1 MEIILLERIANLGGL
16 GDKISVKK
24 GFARNY
30 LVPQGKA
37 KIATAA
43 NLKIFE
49 EQRADLEKL
58 EAKRLADAKT
68 RAEGLDGKE
77 ITISHQ
83 AGEEG
88 KLFGSVT
95 ASEVVEAISAELS
108 EVSKQEVRMPSG
120 LIRETGEYVV
130 EIGIH
135 SDVVANVTVKVVA
148 SS

>member
-120 LIRETGEYVV
+120 LIRETGEYIV